1 MTTRD
6 RKKVGEWEARG
17 KRVNTT
23 GVGSWV
29 NRIITLFSF
38 CVLHLVSLSCIL
50 HQTRS
55 VQLCVRFARRMLDDL
70 VLGLSEFFCK
80 LVAINLPTRILRTS
94 YVLSLT
100 CPHLIFFCFHSLA
113 FVLLS
118 LPPQ

>member
-1 MTTRD
+1 M
-6 RKKVGEWEARG
+6 G
-17 KRVNTT
+17 K
-23 GVGSWV
+23 SHYHF
-29 NRIITLFSF
+29 IFFLCFAFSVF
-38 CVLHLVSLSCIL
+38 ILYLTSDALSTI
-50 HQTRS
+50 
-55 VQLCVRFARRMLDDL
+55 VVRFARRMLDDL

-80 LVAINLPTRILRTS
+80 LIAINLPTRILRTS